1 MKHKCP
7 SIIANSKDG
16 LVHKDKYLDTRRPVI
31 RNAHVQY
38 EISNIYY
45 LKVMTNGIFLK
56 RQLSISK
63 SLVSTKKF
71 YHKKYSCEI
80 SKL

>member
-38 EISNIYY
+38 ESSNIYY
-45 LKVMTNGIFLK
+45 FVMIFFK
-56 RQLSISK
+56 KISQM
-63 SLVSTKKF
+63 SR
-71 YHKKYSCEI
+71 
-80 SKL
+80 SKDL